1 VSEIEFSTLYVV
13 IVRWL
18 RPYILRRTAAKSD
31 FSDTLVS
38 CRRFPSPFRSFR
50 VGAILSGSRRG
61 LRAPKRTFKGNRMSY
76 EDGTKII
83 PSRTPESAAML
94 ASVKR
99 AMAITPALNR
109 LTFDDADEIR
119 AVFSD
124 LIGHKVDDSFSLI
137 PPFYTTGGEN
147 IRVGRNVFIN
157 QNCTMYDLGGI
168 DIADDV
174 MIGPNVSIITSGHP
188 IEPSHR
194 RGSVIAKPIVI
205 ERNVWIAAGATIIG
219 GTTVGENSVVA
230 AGSVVTKDVPPNTLV
245 GGNPARVIRS
255 IGG

>member
-1 VSEIEFSTLYVV
+1 
-13 IVRWL
+13 
-18 RPYILRRTAAKSD
+18 
-31 FSDTLVS
+31 
-38 CRRFPSPFRSFR
+38 
-50 VGAILSGSRRG
+50 
-61 LRAPKRTFKGNRMSY
+61 MSND
-76 EDGTKII
+76 DGTKII
-83 PSRTPESAAML
+83 PRRTPESAAMV

-99 AMAITPALNR
+99 AMAITPVLNR

-124 LIGHKVDDSFSLI
+124 LIGSKVHDSFSLI

-157 QNCTMYDLGGI
+157 QNCTLYDLGGI

-188 IEPSHR
+188 LEPSR
-194 RGSVIAKPIVI
+194 RRDFVIAKPIVI
-205 ERNVWIAAGATIIG
+205 ERNVWIAAGVTIIG
-219 GTTVGENSVVA
+219 GVTVGENSVVA
-230 AGSVVTKDVPPNTLV
+230 AGSVVTRDVPPNTLV

-255 IGG
+255 IGDD